1 MSRMH
6 VTGFFE
12 DQDGAG
18 TLQNLAAHVDTI
30 EGALV
35 PVDGADFL
43 RVDSSMPLIIG
54 VHAGIDATVQ
64 PRARLVQPSFKRT
77 YGKTAV
83 ELPVLSSTVEPAS
96 PHAFNDFRSHPVR
109 CQGGEKLS
117 VETLNNPA
125 AAANQYVMCV
135 FADQVPQPVALPAS
149 AVPYRFTTAAS
160 ALTADAWNSRAITPE
175 EDLPDGWYDVYGGKA
190 ISTSAIMARLKIPGQ
205 DNRPPIGAC
214 DTRTDVIHPF
224 FAPGQLGVLGRIH
237 SKNLPALEILADAAD
252 NEVQVL
258 DLWMAPVSSGGRR

>member
-1 MSRMH
+1 MPRLH
-6 VTGFFE
+6 TTGFME
-12 DQDGAG
+12 SQDGAG
-18 TLQNLAAHVDTI
+18 TLQNMAAHVDTI

-35 PVDGADFL
+35 PVDGADYL

-54 VHAGIDATVQ
+54 VHAAIDATVQ

-77 YGKTAV
+77 YGKTAI
-83 ELPVLSSTVEPAS
+83 ELPTLSSTVEPAT
-96 PHAFNDFRSHPVR
+96 PHAFNDLRANPIR

-125 AAANQYVMCV
+125 SAVDQYVMCV
-135 FADQVPQPVALPAS
+135 FADQVPAPVSAAN
-149 AVPYRFTTAAS
+149 AVPYRFTTTAA

-175 EDLPDGWYDVYGGKA
+175 EDLPDGWYDILGGKA

-205 DNRPPIGAC
+205 DARPPIGAC

-224 FAPGQLGVLGRIH
+224 LQPGALGVLGRVH
-237 SKNLPALEILADAAD
+237 SKNLPALELLADAAD

-258 DLWMAPVSSGGRR
+258 DLWMVPAGQGRR